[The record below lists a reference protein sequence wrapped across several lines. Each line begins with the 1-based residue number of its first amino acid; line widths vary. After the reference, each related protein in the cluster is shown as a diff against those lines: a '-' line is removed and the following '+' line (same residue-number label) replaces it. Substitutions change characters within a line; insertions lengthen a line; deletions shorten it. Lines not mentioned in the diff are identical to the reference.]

1 MRWWGFSKKQKMS
14 LGFLSLLLLLLLQLK
29 APSYYA
35 DDGNLSNGDSHRLKN
50 GVKPISGVGLT
61 ARKSH
66 HRIPKAATNLG
77 GHVEEK
83 KEDDIFGADKRRVRT
98 GPNPLHNR

>member
-14 LGFLSLLLLLLLQLK
+14 LGFLSLLLLLLLQMK
-29 APSYYA
+29 APNYYA
-35 DDGNLSNGDSHRLKN
+35 DDGHLSNGDSHRLKR
-50 GVKPISGVGLT
+50 VKPISGVGLT

-77 GHVEEK
+77 GHDEEK